1 MARIGRLHQVAV
13 ISDKQY
19 LDAVRTHTQLIGSLA
34 VKHPTATIESCPQ
47 WLMGDLLWH
56 MGEVLMF
63 WQQVVD
69 KKALDTTELEWVTRP
84 EPRNLVQWYTD
95 GVASAI
101 DTLTNIDRDMPCWT
115 WTGVQNVAWIIRR
128 MAHESAVHMWDA
140 CQAAGV
146 EAPLQSELSSDG
158 IDEFLHVMLPHAR
171 EAQPI
176 VGGSVHVHCTDVE
189 GEWLA
194 VPGDADVMTVTREHA
209 KGSCAI
215 RGTANDLNLLL
226 WRRLSS
232 FDVEVIGDASVAERF
247 LMRTSLD

>member
-1 MARIGRLHQVAV
+1 
-13 ISDKQY
+13 
-19 LDAVRTHTQLIGSLA
+19 
-34 VKHPTATIESCPQ
+34 
-47 WLMGDLLWH
+47 
-56 MGEVLMF
+56 
-63 WQQVVD
+63 VD
-69 KKALDTTELEWVTRP
+69 KVSYLEHYLRASVLHDEDSRQYVKAADNTTSTAPGMIPTPQSTQVINALA
-84 EPRNLVQWYTD
+84 N
-95 GVASAI
+95 A
-101 DTLTNIDRDMPCWT
+101 DRDMPCWT